1 MEDDMEFIPDSIKII
16 LEKKLE
22 RSFDELSQELNL
34 WKAIHQDCNLPMRT
48 YRYLKLHIISKQ
60 NLMKPLSNTIIKIID
75 SICAALP
82 VNGSQVPAIF
92 RLLKYCACDFM
103 KMHQACT
110 AKNIGDYSSAQAQR
124 NSALHRMQYLKYA
137 EKLAVHYLTNE
148 FAENLRIVTPSRES
162 SSRRTRI
169 RKMNEV
175 KKYTFQHICGRNT
188 LQKKIRFLQS
198 GRGTVQHSNTSN
210 DQVTKRIPG
219 CSSIVLAPE
228 RIRHQTWIG
237 PM

>member
-1 MEDDMEFIPDSIKII
+1 MTK
-16 LEKKLE
+16 
-22 RSFDELSQELNL
+22 
-34 WKAIHQDCNLPMRT
+34 T
-48 YRYLKLHIISKQ
+48 
-60 NLMKPLSNTIIKIID
+60 ID
-75 SICAALP
+75 SIYAAFP
-82 VNGSQVPAIF
+82 VNGSQAPAIF
-92 RLLKYCACDFM
+92 RLLKYCARDFM
-103 KMHQACT
+103 KMHQAC
-110 AKNIGDYSSAQAQR
+110 APKNIGDYSSAQAQR